1 MNQIVRQK
9 QMCELI
15 ARRGECSIEELIDRF
30 EISGMTVRRDL
41 QSLADQG
48 KVIRTHGGAAM
59 AERIS
64 FEFEFLNRVREH
76 HAAKEAIA
84 AAAAAEIKDGESVM
98 LDSGT
103 TTLELAKRLR
113 GDCPNVRV
121 SENGTVPFAGRQC
134 PEGVVDTKIRTGPLQ
149 GRGGLTVITSSLPIA
164 AQLQYDQRIE
174 VLLLG
179 GRLRASSPDLAGALT
194 ESNLETLRADVAF
207 LGADAVDSHGAVYQQ
222 SPELARM
229 LTKMAASAGRVFV
242 VADASKL
249 GKTALWRFG
258 RLADWAA
265 LITDPSADRSILAS
279 LKKSGV
285 RVIKAPY

>member
-1 MNQIVRQK
+1 MNQVVRQK

-15 ARRGECSIEELIDRF
+15 AQRGECSIEELMERF
-30 EISGMTVRRDL
+30 AVSGMTVRRDL
-41 QSLADQG
+41 QSLANQG

-59 AERIS
+59 AEQIS
-64 FEFEFLNRVREH
+64 FEFEFLNRVRENH
-76 HAAKEAIA
+76 RAKDAIA

-103 TTLELAKRLR
+103 TTLALAKRLR
-113 GDCPNVRV
+113 GR
-121 SENGTVPFAGRQC
+121 R
-134 PEGVVDTKIRTGPLQ
+134 
-149 GRGGLTVITSSLPIA
+149 GLTVITSSLPIA
-164 AQLQYDQRIE
+164 AQLQYDQGVE

-179 GRLRASSPDLAGALT
+179 GRLRASSPDLAGAIT

-207 LGADAVDSHGAVYQQ
+207 LGADAVDSHGAVYQE

-242 VADASKL
+242 VADGSKL

-258 RLADWAA
+258 RLAHWTALVTDAA
-265 LITDPSADRSILAS
+265 ADRATLAS
-279 LKKSGV
+279 LKKAGV
-285 RVIKAPY
+285 RIIKAD

>member
-9 QMCELI
+9 EMFELI
-15 ARRGECSIEELIDRF
+15 AQRGECSIEGLMERF
-30 EISGMTVRRDL
+30 GVSGMTVRRDL
-41 QSLADQG
+41 QALADQG

-64 FEFEFLNRVREH
+64 FEFEFLNRVRDNQPG
-76 HAAKEAIA
+76 KEAIA
-84 AAAAAEIKDGESVM
+84 EAAAAQIKDGESVM

-113 GDCPNVRV
+113 GR
-121 SENGTVPFAGRQC
+121 ER
-134 PEGVVDTKIRTGPLQ
+134 
-149 GRGGLTVITSSLPIA
+149 LTVITSSLPIA
-164 AQLQYDQRIE
+164 ALLQYDQGIE

-179 GRLRASSPDLAGALT
+179 GRLRASSPDLAGAIT
-194 ESNLETLRADVAF
+194 ESNLDTLRADAAF

-229 LTKMAASAGRVFV
+229 LSKMAASAGRVFV
-242 VADASKL
+242 VADGSKL

-258 RLADWAA
+258 RLTDWAA
-265 LITDPSADRSILAS
+265 LITDASADRSFLTS
-279 LKKSGV
+279 LKKAGI
-285 RVIKAPY
+285 RVIKAR